1 MRSYLTPPPNTV
13 KWVHKTNRRAGERD
27 IIVFRMYVAGA
38 IVGILLNKILPV
50 EKPE

>member
-1 MRSYLTPPPNTV
+1 MMPYALGGAFIAGLLYL
-13 KWVHKTNRRAGERD
+13 AL
-27 IIVFRMYVAGA
+27 ALLAA